1 MLELQKIKRDINWLI
16 DQIKC
21 LIRKSDLNSPLSA
34 TAWSENHNGPT
45 EEPYNLDCFVWFEGD
60 VYKSLINNNIYPPT
74 NATYWANLG
83 LGHLLLEE
91 QTDWNATTGR
101 ALLKNKPDLSQYA
114 LDENLVHKTG
124 NETIDGI
131 KTFVNSIDLIGDSKR
146 ISVGSSDSETG
157 FSNIGVDELGM
168 PYVRLST
175 SSSENTGEIRA
186 DNISTNSIYQL
197 PNQSGT
203 IAIDEGLVHKTG
215 NEIIAGIKTFNED
228 LIVNDLT
235 IGKGNGNNPYN
246 TAIGVYSLVNN
257 TTGFDNTAIGLQA
270 LYNNT
275 TGGKNIAI
283 GLNALSNNITGDQ
296 NIAIGHAASTLNDND
311 SNSIVIG
318 AGNLGLGSNTT
329 SIGNSATTTTGLYGN
344 IRLVSGMATA
354 PTSATSPGILGD
366 IRVTVGFIYVC
377 IATNTWVRTELT
389 TW

>member
-131 KTFVNSIDLIGDSKR
+131 KTF
-146 ISVGSSDSETG
+146 
-157 FSNIGVDELGM
+157 
-168 PYVRLST
+168 
-175 SSSENTGEIRA
+175 
-186 DNISTNSIYQL
+186 
-197 PNQSGT
+197 
-203 IAIDEGLVHKTG
+203 
-215 NEIIAGIKTFNED
+215 NED

-275 TGGKNIAI
+275 TGGKNVAI
-283 GLNALSNNITGDQ
+283 GLNSLSSNTTGDQ
-296 NIAIGHAASTLNDND
+296 NIAIGHAANTLNDTD

-318 AGNLGLGSNTT
+318 AGSLGLGSNTT
-329 SIGNSATTTTGLYGN
+329 VIGTPETTVTGLYGN
-344 IRLVSGMATA
+344 IRLVSGMTTAPASATA
-354 PTSATSPGILGD
+354 PGTLGD
-366 IRVTVGFIYVC
+366 VRVTSGFIYVC